1 MVSRSLRA
9 TLTVAALA
17 AAVGLAG
24 CASNLGGGTYERTEA
39 RGAMN
44 VRFGEVT
51 TVRPVR
57 LEGTQSGV
65 GTMSGAAIGGVAGS
79 TVGGGKGAAVAAV
92 LGAVAGGIAGSAIE
106 NNTTQ
111 RAGIEVTLKLDN
123 GQYIAVVQEDGG
135 ENFQVGER
143 VRILDGQGATRVAR

>member
-1 MVSRSLRA
+1 MVSRSFHSILA
-9 TLTVAALA
+9 MAALA
-17 AAVGLAG
+17 AAAGLAG

-39 RGAMN
+39 RGVMT

-57 LEGTQSGV
+57 LEGTESGV

-106 NNTTQ
+106 NNATQ
-111 RAGIEVTLKLDN
+111 RSGIEVTLKLDN